1 MYARIFNVLV
11 ASPSDTQKERREMEK
26 IVQYWNATSGRSR
39 EMRFDPYFWESD
51 TTPLLGRGA
60 AQIVVNGQ
68 IVDKADVLLSVF
80 HGRLGQSTATH
91 VCGTAEEIERS
102 VDRGIPVHVWI
113 SKRDLPHD
121 VDTTQLNALREYVAQ
136 LRPQGLLG
144 SYRSIRDLRK
154 KVLSALERDAQT
166 LM

>member
-1 MYARIFNVLV
+1 M
-11 ASPSDTQKERREMEK
+11 KK
-26 IVQYWNATSGRSR
+26 IVDSWNTISGRGR
-39 EMRFDPYFWESD
+39 GIRFDPYFWESD
-51 TTPLLGRGA
+51 TTPLLGHGA
-60 AQIVVNGQ
+60 AQIIINGQ

-80 HGRLGQSTATH
+80 HGRLGQPTPTH

-102 VDRGIPVHVWI
+102 VNRGIPVHVWI
-113 SKRDLPHD
+113 SKRDLPND
-121 VDTTQLNALREYVAQ
+121 VDTAQLNALRDYVAQ

-166 LM
+166 LI